1 MGNRA
6 VVVGGGIG
14 GLAAA
19 IGLRRIGWD
28 VTVVERAPVLDDAGA
43 GISLAANGLRALDAL
58 GVGAAV
64 REASRGQYSGG
75 TRTPRGSWLA
85 RMDGAA
91 LERAVGTPIM
101 GIPRSTLHRLLRAAL
116 PAEALLIGAEVESV
130 TGPEIAA
137 ASAATAAPVSVPT
150 VDPGTAPTGAPASAP
165 TGAPASAP
173 TDAPASDPTPNPTA
187 APTIA
192 PAADPNTAPV
202 HRGGPGPGPGPR
214 PGLGPGPGPGPAPL
228 RVHCGDRILDADLVV
243 AADGIGSK
251 LRGLLFPAHPGP
263 VYSGSTVLRAL
274 TEGPVGLRTDFEL
287 TWGRGAEFGHIAFTD
302 GRAEWHAVLDLP
314 AGVRFPDPLAELR
327 RRFRGWH
334 EPIPALLDATRPD
347 AVLHHDV
354 NELRTPLPSYAVG
367 RIALLG
373 DAAHAMTPH
382 LGQGACQALEDAVSL
397 AAALAAEP
405 TVEAALARY
414 DAERRPRS
422 QAVAAAARQAGRMGQ
437 QLSHPLAV
445 ALRNTAMRLTPSRTA
460 ISMILR
466 HHAWVPPRLD

>member
-1 MGNRA
+1 MGNTA

-19 IGLRRIGWD
+19 IGLRRVGWE

-58 GVGAAV
+58 GVGTAI

-75 TRTPRGSWLA
+75 TRTPSGRWLTH
-85 RMDGAA
+85 MDGAA

-101 GIPRSTLHRLLRAAL
+101 GIPRSTLHRLLRDAL
-116 PAEALLIGAEVESV
+116 PADALLIGAEVESV
-130 TGPEIAA
+130 TGWEEPGPD
-137 ASAATAAPVSVPT
+137 TRNPT
-150 VDPGTAPTGAPASAP
+150 TAPG
-165 TGAPASAP
+165 
-173 TDAPASDPTPNPTA
+173 
-187 APTIA
+187 
-192 PAADPNTAPV
+192 
-202 HRGGPGPGPGPR
+202 
-214 PGLGPGPGPGPAPL
+214 PL
-228 RVHCGDRILDADLVV
+228 RVRCAGGRVLDADLVV
-243 AADGIGSK
+243 AADGIGSA
-251 LRGLLFPAHPGP
+251 LRRLLFPAHPGP

-274 TEGPVGLRTDFEL
+274 TEKPVDPRTDFEL

-302 GRAEWHAVLDLP
+302 GRAEWHAVLNLP

-327 RRFRGWH
+327 RRFHGWH
-334 EPIPALLDATRPD
+334 DPIPALLDATRPE

-367 RIALLG
+367 RVALLG

-382 LGQGACQALEDAVSL
+382 LGQGACQALEDAVAL
-397 AAALAAEP
+397 AAALAAAP
-405 TVEAALARY
+405 TVESALARY

-422 QAVAAAARQAGRMGQ
+422 QAVARAARQAGRMGQ
-437 QLSHPLAV
+437 QLAHPVAV

-460 ISMILR
+460 TRMILR
-466 HHAWVPPRLD
+466 HHTWVPPRLA